1 MHSKVVAFLK
11 SSKLLKAAVTL
22 FVLQGLFLSIVIP
35 YKAPSD
41 EEYHF
46 RFTQYYAHRSI
57 LAGPVIADQTD
68 NFDLGDIQ
76 RPPGYLY
83 HYLSSFVLR
92 AVEVF
97 TASTAAQVIVLRFIN
112 VGMGALTLLMV
123 IRLLRRLDGRGVTV
137 NLTVAWLACTTMFV
151 WLFAGLNYDNLAIV
165 WFFVLLHLA
174 LSLYEKLNVNQILLM
189 IATTLALMI
198 TKETFL
204 PVILIIYLLLAF
216 GLLRKKGF
224 VKLWRQLIQSV
235 QASWKQP
242 KSRLALVGLS
252 ILVVVMFGLVGERYG
267 QNYLTYQ
274 RTTPACNKVHT
285 EAECMQHGI
294 YRRNTGQRREYA
306 IYLQNGGKPD
316 MNFAEF
322 AVKWT
327 RLIFERTYSYRG
339 MNTVRPT
346 NEAQITA
353 LVTAPVVFGLAIAG
367 WRKRRY
373 STVEKAL
380 AILTVAYSVLVF
392 MYNYNIYHYYG
403 YPFAIQGRY
412 LLPVLPF
419 IYYFLIT
426 GLLSA
431 YGHFAERGKRIL
443 VTLLVVLGVLNILL
457 HSPITLYIERGEMLR
472 RPITISRSTI
482 A

>member
-1 MHSKVVAFLK
+1 MHSKVAAFLK
-11 SSKLLKAAVTL
+11 SPKLLRAAIVL
-22 FVLQGLFLSIVIP
+22 FVLQGVFLSIVIP

-57 LAGPVIADQTD
+57 LAGPVIAHQTD

-92 AVEVF
+92 IVEAF
-97 TASTAAQVIVLRFIN
+97 TSSTNVQVMVLRFIN
-112 VGMGALTLLMV
+112 VGMGALILLMV
-123 IRLLRRLDGRGVTV
+123 IRLLRRLGARGLTI

-174 LSLYEKLNVNQILLM
+174 LSLYEKLNIKQVLLM
-189 IATTLALMI
+189 IAVTLALMI

-204 PVILIIYLLLAF
+204 PVILIIYLLFAF
-216 GLLRKKGF
+216 GVLRKIGF
-224 VKLWRQLIQSV
+224 MKLWRQILQSIQSN
-235 QASWKQP
+235 WKRP
-242 KSRLALVGLS
+242 KTRLALAGLS

-285 EAECMQHGI
+285 EDECMQHGI
-294 YRRNTGQRREYA
+294 YRRNTGQRREYVV
-306 IYLQNGGKPD
+306 YLQNGGKPD
-316 MNFAEF
+316 MSFSEF
-322 AVKWT
+322 AVKWVD
-327 RLIFERTYSYRG
+327 LIYERTYAYRG
-339 MNTVRPT
+339 MNTIRPT
-346 NEAQITA
+346 NEAQVTA
-353 LVTAPVVFGLAIAG
+353 LVTAPVVFGLAILG

-373 STVEKAL
+373 SATEKAL
-380 AILTVAYSVLVF
+380 AILAVSYSVLVY
-392 MYNYNIYHYYG
+392 MYNYNIYRYYG

-412 LLPVLPF
+412 LLPVLPL

-426 GLLSA
+426 GMLATYSQ
-431 YGHFAERGKRIL
+431 FTERGKKVVLTIL
-443 VTLLVVLGVLNILL
+443 VILGVLNIVL
-457 HSPITLYIERGEMLR
+457 HSPMTLYIERGEMLR
-472 RPITISRSTI
+472 RPVTIARSTV